1 MKATIKDV
9 ATLAGVSKSTVSQFL
24 NGRFSYM
31 SETTRKKIEEA
42 IAELNYRPNQIAKSL
57 KQKNTKIVALIC
69 ATLHSRFSL
78 NLIGSIEEFF
88 QKEGYSVIIASSED
102 DSQKE
107 KSLVESFLAR
117 QVDGILVFP
126 TSQNKEYYQKLAEQR
141 IPLVF
146 LDRQLSGVDVPSV
159 LLDNKLAGAMATQ
172 LLIDQGHAKIA
183 LFTFPVKDRITT
195 RIERIEGY
203 EETLVKNKL
212 TRPDEFVVC
221 CELEELADRLDQLFQ
236 YTPKPTALIMGNDM
250 LLEESL
256 FWSKR
261 EKKKIPDDFSL
272 VGIDDVSFA
281 RLFDSEITTLAQPIE
296 KIALKAA
303 SLLWEQIQGISQ
315 ETTSDS
321 YLYKPTLIQR
331 SSVKKLN

>member
-1 MKATIKDV
+1 M
-9 ATLAGVSKSTVSQFL
+9 
-24 NGRFSYM
+24 
-31 SETTRKKIEEA
+31 
-42 IAELNYRPNQIAKSL
+42 
-57 KQKNTKIVALIC
+57 IC

-172 LLIDQGHAKIA
+172 LLIDQGHDKIA

-236 YTPKPTALIMGNDM
+236 YTPKHG
-250 LLEESL
+250 
-256 FWSKR
+256 K
-261 EKKKIPDDFSL
+261 
-272 VGIDDVSFA
+272 
-281 RLFDSEITTLAQPIE
+281 
-296 KIALKAA
+296 
-303 SLLWEQIQGISQ
+303 
-315 ETTSDS
+315 
-321 YLYKPTLIQR
+321 
-331 SSVKKLN
+331 